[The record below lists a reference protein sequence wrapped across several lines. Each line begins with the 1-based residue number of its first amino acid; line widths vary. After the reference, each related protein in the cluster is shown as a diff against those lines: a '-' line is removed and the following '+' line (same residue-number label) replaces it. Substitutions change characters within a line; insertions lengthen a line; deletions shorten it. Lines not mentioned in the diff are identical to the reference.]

1 MEYRIASEKDIEQLI
16 QSRMDTLRD
25 VNHLDAGYEF
35 SDEFRNASRA
45 YFLKGDQ
52 TTVLATDGDM
62 IAGCATM
69 CYLQLMPTYSHP
81 SGKRAHLMN
90 VHTVPALRR
99 KGIAARMV
107 SILIEEAWSRGVTEI
122 SLDATEA
129 GRPLY
134 RKLGFHD
141 SGEYMVLEKENT

>member
-1 MEYRIASEKDIEQLI
+1 MEYRIASEKDIELLI

-35 SDEFRNASRA
+35 SSEFRDASRA

-81 SGKRAHLMN
+81 SGERAHLMN
-90 VHTVPALRR
+90 VHTDPARR
-99 KGIAARMV
+99 REGIASRMV
-107 SILIEEAWSRGVTEI
+107 SMLIREAWNRGVTEI

>member
-1 MEYRIASEKDIEQLI
+1 MEYRIASEKDIELLI

-62 IAGCATM
+62 TAGCATM
-69 CYLQLMPTYSHP
+69 CYLQLMPT
-81 SGKRAHLMN
+81 
-90 VHTVPALRR
+90 
-99 KGIAARMV
+99 
-107 SILIEEAWSRGVTEI
+107 
-122 SLDATEA
+122 
-129 GRPLY
+129 
-134 RKLGFHD
+134 
-141 SGEYMVLEKENT
+141 

>member
-1 MEYRIASEKDIEQLI
+1 MEYRIASEKDIELLI

-25 VNHLDAGYEF
+25 VNHLDAGYAFSGEF
-35 SDEFRNASRA
+35 LDASRD

-52 TTVLATDGDM
+52 TTVLATDGDRV
-62 IAGCATM
+62 IGCATM

-90 VHTVPALRR
+90 VHTDPARR
-99 KGIAARMV
+99 REGIASWMV
-107 SILIEEAWSRGVTEI
+107 SMLIEEAWNRGVTEI

-141 SGEYMVLEKENT
+141 SGEYMVLEKVKP